1 MASQNSTFQPDSDV
15 HITYEDQ
22 QKINKFARHNARLD
36 DLKEELKGK
45 QNEFKNLEEA
55 SEELVL
61 MDEDSDEKIPYF
73 MGEVFIYQDV
83 ENTQKTVEEAKSKI
97 LDEIKG
103 LEGRCKDIRNVM
115 SDLKTQLYGKFG
127 NHINLEAEDD

>member
-1 MASQNSTFQPDSDV
+1 MANQNSSFQPDSDV

-45 QNEFKNLEEA
+45 QNEYKNLEEA
-55 SEELVL
+55 SEELIL
-61 MDEDSDEKIPYF
+61 MDDDSDEKIPYF
-73 MGEVFIYQDV
+73 MGEVFVYQDL
-83 ENTQKTVEEAKSKI
+83 ENTQKTVEDAKTKI
-97 LDEIKG
+97 LDEIKT
-103 LEGRCKDIRNVM
+103 LETRSSDIRSVM

-127 NHINLEAEDD
+127 NHINLEAEED